1 MRLLK
6 KYPNRRLYDTKTS
19 QYVTLQDV
27 REMVLAQE
35 TIQVV
40 DSKTDKDLTRSVL
53 LQIISELEG
62 EGHEP
67 LLTNR
72 LLESLIRFYGD
83 SMQGILGRYLEQAL
97 SGFLEQQA
105 HYQKRMREVL
115 AANPLAVMQR
125 MADHNLNMWR
135 SIMAGQKPE
144 RAPGEAPEATFEE
157 PPEEP
162 ASDAAT
168 HQSND

>member
-6 KYPNRRLYDTKTS
+6 KYPNRRLYDTRDS
-19 QYVTLQDV
+19 RYVTLQDV
-27 REMVLAQE
+27 RAMVLEQE
-35 TIQVV
+35 SIQVV
-40 DSKTDKDLTRSVL
+40 DSKTDKDLTRAVL
-53 LQIISELEG
+53 LQIIAEMES

-105 HYQKRMREVL
+105 LYQKRMRDVL
-115 AANPLAVMQR
+115 TANPMTVMQR
-125 MADHNLNMWR
+125 LADHNMSVWR
-135 SIMAGQKPE
+135 SIMQGGRPE
-144 RAPGEAPEATFEE
+144 GA
-157 PPEEP
+157 
-162 ASDAAT
+162 DAADLDSPPRNAASQ
-168 HQSND
+168 QSD